1 MNSSTGCALH
11 GDDVF
16 GPQVEPCLRSFD
28 FTLLFEDTLLSA
40 APSALFLLIV
50 PVRLYFLRN
59 ARKRVV
65 GGSAFQAMKLVS
77 LRR

>member
-1 MNSSTGCALH
+1 MNSSTGCALN

-16 GPQVEPCLRSFD
+16 GPQVEPCLSSFD

-50 PVRLYFLRN
+50 PVRLYILRN

-65 GGSAFQAMKLVS
+65 GGSAFQVMKLVS
-77 LRR
+77 LGL